1 MLQARFRCIGVHEVG
16 LEVDGTGVVGRLVG
30 EVVTGE
36 ALVGPPVG
44 LASVGALV
52 GAEVKYFC
60 RFKKAPGY
68 S

>member
-16 LEVDGTGVVGRLVG
+16 LEVDGTGVGDI
-30 EVVTGE
+30 VTGE

-44 LASVGALV
+44 LANV

-60 RFKKAPGY
+60 RFKSAGLFVR
-68 S
+68 SRH